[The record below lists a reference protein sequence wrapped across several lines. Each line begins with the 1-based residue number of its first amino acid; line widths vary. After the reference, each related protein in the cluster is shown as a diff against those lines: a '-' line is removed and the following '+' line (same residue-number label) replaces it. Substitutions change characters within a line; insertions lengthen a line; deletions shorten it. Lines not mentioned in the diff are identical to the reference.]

1 MRRITFSTAHRLILL
16 TLLVTGL
23 LIAVMVAVTSQMGQS
38 SPAEDPLGRH
48 YQRLIRPAVAALN
61 QAEINRVLA
70 SMAEDDNILRAAVF
84 SASGERI
91 AQQGVTTLLPQLI
104 REEPLRTSFFV
115 PVKEDDKVVGYL
127 HWVREPNK
135 AK

>member
-16 TLLVTGL
+16 TLLITGL
-23 LIAVMVAVTSQMGQS
+23 FIAVMVAVTSQMSQS

-48 YQRLIRPAVAALN
+48 YERLIRPAVASLN

-70 SMAEDDNILRAAVF
+70 SMAKDDSILRAAVY
-84 SASGERI
+84 SAAGERI
-91 AQQGVTTLLPQLI
+91 AQQGVNTLLPQLM
-104 REEPLRTSFFV
+104 REEPLRISFFV
-115 PVKEDDKVVGYL
+115 PVKEDNQVLGYL

>member
-1 MRRITFSTAHRLILL
+1 MRQITFSSAHRLILL
-16 TLLVTGL
+16 TLLITGL
-23 LIAVMVAVTSQMGQS
+23 FIAVMVAVTSQMSES

-48 YQRLIRPAVAALN
+48 YERLIRPAVAALN

-70 SMAEDDNILRAAVF
+70 SMVKDDNILRAAVF
-84 SASGERI
+84 SASGERL
-91 AQQGVTTLLPQLI
+91 AQQGVTTLLPQLM
-104 REEPLRTSFFV
+104 REEPLRNSFFM
-115 PVKEDDKVVGYL
+115 PIKEDDKEFGYL

>member
-16 TLLVTGL
+16 TLLITGL
-23 LIAVMVAVTSQMGQS
+23 FIAVMVAVTSQMGQS

-48 YQRLIRPAVAALN
+48 YERLIRPAVAALD

-70 SMAEDDNILRAAVF
+70 SMVEDDNILRAAVF
-84 SASGERI
+84 STSGERL

>member
-1 MRRITFSTAHRLILL
+1 MRQITFSSAHRLILL
-16 TLLVTGL
+16 TLLITGL
-23 LIAVMVAVTSQMGQS
+23 FIAVMVAVTSQMGKS

-48 YQRLIRPAVAALN
+48 YERLIRPAVAALN

-70 SMAEDDNILRAAVF
+70 SMVKDDNILRAAVF
-84 SASGERI
+84 SASGERL
-91 AQQGVTTLLPQLI
+91 AQQGVTTLLPQLM
-104 REEPLRTSFFV
+104 REEPLRNSFFM
-115 PVKEDDKVVGYL
+115 PIKEDDKEFGYL